1 MSPDP
6 NLFLA
11 IGIAYLIG
19 SVPTGLWLGLAVHG
33 VDIRQHGSKNIGA
46 TNTLR
51 TLGVKSGI
59 AALIVDIGKGYAAVS
74 IATLFSSWPHAPLAC
89 GVVAILGHSFSLFLR
104 LRGGKGVATT
114 AGVFLALAPAP
125 TLIAVA
131 VFLAVTAL
139 TRLVSAGS
147 LSGAIV
153 LATAIFFFPQSLPP
167 VRIAML
173 VMAALIIVKHRTN
186 IVRILRGTEGRLGE
200 PDKED

>member
-11 IGIAYLIG
+11 IGIAYIIG
-19 SVPTGLWLGLAVHG
+19 SVPTGLWLGLTVHG

-59 AALIVDIGKGYAAVS
+59 AALIADIGKGYAAVS
-74 IATLFSSWPHAPLAC
+74 IATFFSPWPHAPLAC
-89 GVVAILGHSFSLFLR
+89 GVAAILGHSFSVFLR
-104 LRGGKGVATT
+104 LRGGKGVATG
-114 AGVFLALAPAP
+114 AGVFLALAPTP
-125 TLIAVA
+125 TLIAAA
-131 VFLAVTAL
+131 VFLALTAV

-153 LATAIFFFPQSLPP
+153 LAIAIFFFPQSMP

-173 VMAALIIVKHRTN
+173 VVAALIIVKHRTN
-186 IVRILRGTEGRLGE
+186 IARILKGTEGRLGE